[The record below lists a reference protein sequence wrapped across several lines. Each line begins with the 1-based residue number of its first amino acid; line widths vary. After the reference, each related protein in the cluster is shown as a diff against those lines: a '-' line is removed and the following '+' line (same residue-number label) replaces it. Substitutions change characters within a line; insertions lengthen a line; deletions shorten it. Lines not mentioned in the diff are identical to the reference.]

1 MASRGWEGDDTM
13 AQRANLRGFRAE
25 GILGGVS
32 YDLSVSGAA
41 SIIVGPNGTGK
52 STFLSLFYLFLSRQ
66 WTRLLEYD
74 FERLTLFHDDGEIS
88 MSKSDM
94 LSLDVL
100 PHQPLRIRNYLSRL
114 SDAGLI
120 DTALKSTVTR
130 TERETIAS
138 VLRVPPEEVS
148 MLRRYLTR
156 DVAINKKA
164 IGVDRALQQLGLG
177 KILYMPTY
185 RRIEKDIKSIFPDIE
200 ERFRVRLT
208 ENQITARAGASFQE
222 IVSFGMDDIRSL
234 IKSYI
239 DEVKDFHRMSS
250 ETASQE
256 YIRDIVRGRV
266 KTYSLRGI
274 RDLNDTFVEDF
285 IERLDPN
292 LFASKDKEEL
302 RKQIEILRRRTR
314 GQPNKDMRY
323 LGFFVEKM
331 LAAHQKVKEREL
343 PLLRFG
349 EYIAKY
355 LGSNKIVSF
364 NNLDFQ
370 IRDALAPTE
379 INLDQLSSGEKQ
391 ILSIFAYLLLKKDRD
406 YIIFIDEPE
415 LSLSVPWQK
424 SFLTDLLATN
434 RCSHLF
440 AVTHSP
446 FVFDNHLRHDV
457 IDVSKLRL
465 K

>member
-1 MASRGWEGDDTM
+1 MAE
-13 AQRANLRGFRAE
+13 RANIRGFRAE

-32 YDLSVSGAA
+32 YDLSINRAA

-66 WTRLLEYD
+66 WTRLLDFE
-74 FERLTLFHDDGEIS
+74 FERLTLFHDQGEITI
-88 MSKSDM
+88 SKSDM

-100 PHQPLRIRNYLSRL
+100 PHQPPRIRNYLSRL
-114 SDAGLI
+114 SDAGLV
-120 DTALKSTVTR
+120 DTVLKSAVTR
-130 TERETIAS
+130 PERETIAN
-138 VLRVPPEEVS
+138 VLGVPPEEVS

-164 IGVDRALQQLGLG
+164 IAVDRALQQLGLG

-208 ENQITARAGASFQE
+208 ENQITARAGANFQE
-222 IVSFGMDDIRSL
+222 IVSFGMDDIRLL
-234 IKSYI
+234 IKSYT
-239 DEVKDFHRMSS
+239 DEVKDFHRLSS

-274 RDLNDTFVEDF
+274 RDLQETFVEDF
-285 IERLDPN
+285 IARLDPN
-292 LFASKDKEEL
+292 LFSIKDKEGLRDQIELL
-302 RKQIEILRRRTR
+302 RKRTP

-331 LAAHQKVKEREL
+331 LAAHQKVKERERPFL
-343 PLLRFG
+343 KFG
-349 EYIAKY
+349 EYVSNY
-355 LGSNKIVSF
+355 LGSNKVVSF
-364 NNLDFQ
+364 RNLEFQ
-370 IRDALAPTE
+370 IMDADSPTE
-379 INLDQLSSGEKQ
+379 IDLDQLSSGEKQ
-391 ILSIFAYLLLKKDRD
+391 ILSIFAYLLLKKDNN

-424 SFLTDLLATN
+424 SFLTDLLATD

-446 FVFDNHLRHDV
+446 FVFDNHLRRDV
-457 IDVSKLRL
+457 IDVSKLRAD
-465 K
+465 